1 MKYIVY
7 MYIHGIFPSV
17 GVCIRRGV
25 YIGEYGNIVFKYLRH
40 QLTKFDTEKSYSIP
54 NNVSVNQMW

>member
-1 MKYIVY
+1 

-40 QLTKFDTEKSYSIP
+40 QFTKFDTEKSYSIP
-54 NNVSVNQMW
+54 NNVSVNQM